1 MIIKKIYPDYH
12 NLANVFI
19 PTEDIEGQFTEV
31 LDQIN
36 DSVFG
41 VECHLTDEGAN
52 TYVVAPSYV
61 DTTEELVLRHRERP
75 TEAFSF
81 FEGYLSEAFFLPLKQ
96 GKNGLFLQDLYE
108 LDLYAEE
115 EVFVQWLI
123 RRKYGWRDR
132 AVDMY
137 DSYLHGNEKPAWSS
151 LGRKLQDR
159 AVRVLGKIQPEP
171 LKPYIDEAEE
181 KIKGDGFQFQ
191 CRIAIKSER
200 VGDIMQYI
208 QYALENYTAFNTLKI
223 SKSVDKKVVSVFD
236 NCVLAAYTKDQILSL
251 GEIFSLLGG
260 TSVKEEP
267 AVAEVKQVSC
277 SSAIELLPLHPREE
291 IKPDETW
298 FKRIAG
304 AMKRVGLLD
313 TARLNDEKI
322 TAGVRLTVVQA
333 KIPTKK
339 NLTHITN
346 KSKDI
351 QAALGVS
358 SVGIEQGNEPD
369 TVQFVIPNDKP
380 TVISLREL
388 LETAEFKEFASEND
402 LAFAVGVDEINQPL
416 FLSLTKLVH
425 LLVAGIPGSGKSVFL
440 NALIVSLLVNYTPDQ
455 LTLLMIDPK
464 SVELQQYVGLPHVRD
479 VITDMSEAS
488 ASLQRLV
495 SDMDARYKL
504 FVEAGVRDIKV
515 YNKKVATPLPYIVC
529 VIDEYADLKD
539 TNPEVEDHVARL
551 GQKARAAGIHLVIST
566 QRPSTDI
573 ISGRVK
579 AVIPNAISFNLNTS
593 TNYRTVFA
601 KTIPYNLL
609 GKGDGVM
616 RIEGASQEFQ
626 RFQSPM
632 VSPDEVKEAEVYQN
646 LIDFYGGSKTLIVAS
661 NEEEV
666 VSVVEEVVEEVIE
679 EVVEEEETVI
689 DQLKRI
695 IATTGETKTS
705 KLREELGIK
714 QNAMPDL
721 MNQLVEEGWL
731 KKHKSRAKGYELIAT
746 EEMKSEYLEE

>member
-1 MIIKKIYPDYH
+1 MIIKKMYPDYH
-12 NLANVFI
+12 NLANIFI
-19 PTEDIEGQFTEV
+19 PVEDVGTCFTKV

-36 DSVFG
+36 DSVCG
-41 VECHLTDEGAN
+41 VECHLTGEGGN
-52 TYVVAPSYV
+52 TYVIAPAFI
-61 DTTEELVLRHRERP
+61 DTTQNHVLRVRERP
-75 TEAFSF
+75 TEEFSF

-96 GKNGLFLQDLYE
+96 GKNGLFIKELQE
-108 LDLYAEE
+108 LDLQEGE
-115 EVFVQWLI
+115 EVFVQWLV

-137 DSYLHGNEKPAWSS
+137 DSYLQGNEKPAWSS
-151 LGRKLQDR
+151 IGRKLQDK
-159 AVRVLGKIQPEP
+159 AVRVLGKAFPEP
-171 LKPYIDEAEE
+171 LKPYIDEAED
-181 KIKGDGFQFQ
+181 KIKGEGFQFQ
-191 CRIAIKSER
+191 CRVAIKSER
-200 VGDIMQYI
+200 VEDIIHYI
-208 QYALENYTAFNTLKI
+208 QYALEEYTAFNTLKLGR
-223 SKSVDKKVVSVFD
+223 SVDKKVVSVF
-236 NCVLAAYTKDQILSL
+236 NECVLAAYTKDQILSL
-251 GEIFSLLGG
+251 DEIFSLLGDA
-260 TSVKEEP
+260 VEEAKQP
-267 AVAEVKQVSC
+267 LTETKQVAYSK
-277 SSAIELLPLHPREE
+277 AIELLPVYPREE

-346 KSKDI
+346 KTKDI
-351 QAALGVS
+351 QAALGLS
-358 SVGIEQGNEPD
+358 SVSIGQGNEPD
-369 TVQFVIPNDKP
+369 TVQFIIPNDKP

-388 LETAEFKEFASEND
+388 LETEEFKEFAASND

-440 NALIVSLLVNYTPDQ
+440 NALIISLLVNYTPDQ
-455 LTLLMIDPK
+455 LTFLMIDPK
-464 SVELQQYVGLPHVRD
+464 SVELQQYVGFPHVRE
-479 VITDMSEAS
+479 VITDMSEAEL
-488 ASLQRLV
+488 ALKRLV

-504 FVEAGVRDIKV
+504 FAEAGVRDIKV
-515 YNKKVATPLPYIVC
+515 YNKKASTPLPYMVC

-551 GQKARAAGIHLVIST
+551 GQKARAAGIHLVIAT

-616 RIEGASQEFQ
+616 RIEGASKEFQ

-646 LIDFYGGSKTLIVAS
+646 LIDFYGGSKTVLEAS

-666 VSVVEEVVEEVIE
+666 VPVIEEVIE

-731 KKHKSRAKGYELIAT
+731 KKHKSRAKGYELIAD
-746 EEMKSEYLEE
+746 EEMKSEYLDE